1 MGRNPILGDR
11 KESISISSLTAEAP
25 AAVAVE
31 VGTRERERFL
41 TEKGKGYSDPP
52 CQHRAKIQMLLNHL
66 SELNISRINSST
78 SYLNLCYEK
87 IFFVTLQVDSAFGGK
102 SKSWGSTNRG
112 R

>member
-31 VGTRERERFL
+31 VGIRERERFL
-41 TEKGKGYSDPP
+41 PEKGKGFSDP
-52 CQHRAKIQMLLNHL
+52 QRAKIQMLLNHL
-66 SELNISRINSST
+66 SELNISRINRST